1 MTVLPVSTI
10 TNLNAGAVLAHQI
23 EDEVEAK
30 FVVRNADEAE
40 QLLRVIGQFAE
51 LSAQVSEQVVDDY
64 IDSPS
69 LELYTTGLGCR
80 IRQKIPK
87 VGATRW
93 SLECKAIVHGGES
106 IKNRRETRHPL
117 PGPVT
122 PDEIPAGAV
131 RNLLADALTAPP
143 QVILSLHNQ
152 RRHYLA
158 KTAQRNE
165 FDVCIDVVEVKSP
178 DGRLLGQ
185 FREVEIELV
194 QGEFADLQ
202 TLLHQVNAASV
213 GSQSSL
219 SPSRLGKFERSL
231 WLTGARSHPSQEWQ
245 PGQRAWSLLVEH
257 MRHDLRV
264 IGLSRA
270 IALEGSSPEG
280 VHMVR
285 THTRKLQA
293 AMTAAA
299 PWLGPE
305 GEQLSRQFRE
315 LASSLSEV
323 RDLDVY
329 AEQTMALVKTL
340 PDIRA
345 RVITQLEGALKESLA
360 DARRKSHTLLERPH
374 LDRLFERFRKLLEDK
389 VDEHPEITIRDLA
402 VTDLV
407 RASRKVRKL
416 VRGLGEEGS
425 DAALH
430 RLRIRIKKL
439 RYTLELYG
447 VVVSDK
453 LRAAARGARE
463 MQDLLGTHQDA
474 CVAVGY
480 GQRLAVQL
488 PLIPQNREVLVTLGR
503 LQSERERQA
512 MQIRRSF
519 VAETTGRDFS
529 RSLKRALK
537 TL

>member
-1 MTVLPVSTI
+1 MTLLPVSTI
-10 TNLNAGAVLAHQI
+10 ININGGPALSHQI
-23 EDEVEAK
+23 EDEIEAK

-51 LSAQVSEQVVDDY
+51 LSAQGSEQVVDDY
-64 IDSPS
+64 IDSAA

-87 VGATRW
+87 LGATRW
-93 SLECKAIVHGGES
+93 SLECKAIAHGGES
-106 IKNRRETRHPL
+106 IKIRKETRHPL

-122 PDEIPAGAV
+122 PDALPSGAV
-131 RNLLADALTAPP
+131 RNLLAQALTSPP

-152 RRHYLA
+152 RQHYLA

-165 FDVCIDVVEVKSP
+165 FDVCIDLVEVKSP

-194 QGEFADLQ
+194 HGEFADLQ
-202 TLLHQVNAASV
+202 TLLRQIDVATVVPH
-213 GSQSSL
+213 
-219 SPSRLGKFERSL
+219 SRLGKFERSL
-231 WLTGARSHPSQEWQ
+231 WLTGARSGRTREWQ
-245 PGQRAWSLLVEH
+245 PDQPAWPLLVAQ
-257 MRHDLRV
+257 MRHDLRI

-270 IALEGSSPEG
+270 IALEGSNAEG
-280 VHMVR
+280 VHLVR

-293 AMTAAA
+293 ALTAAGQ
-299 PWLGPE
+299 WLGPE
-305 GEQLSRQFRE
+305 GQQVSRQFRE
-315 LASSLSEV
+315 LAASLSEV

-329 AEQTMALVKTL
+329 AEQTTALVKTL
-340 PDIRA
+340 PHVRA
-345 RVITQLEGALKESLA
+345 RVMTQLEQALKESLEQ
-360 DARRKSHTLLERPH
+360 ARRKSHVLLERPN
-374 LDRLFERFRKLLEDK
+374 LDRLFERFQKLLENK
-389 VDEHPEITIRDLA
+389 VDDHPEITIRDLA

-407 RASRKVRKL
+407 RAARKVRKL
-416 VRGLGEEGS
+416 IRGLGDAGS
-425 DAALH
+425 DEALH

-447 VVVSDK
+447 VVGSDQ
-453 LRAAARGARE
+453 LRIAARSSRE
-463 MQDLLGTHQDA
+463 VQDLLGAHQDA

-480 GQRLAVQL
+480 GQRLALQL

-512 MQIRRSF
+512 EQIRRSF
-519 VAETTGRDFS
+519 LTEAKGQDFS

>member
-1 MTVLPVSTI
+1 MTISPVSTI
-10 TNLNAGAVLAHQI
+10 SHNHSAAALTHQI
-23 EDEVEAK
+23 EEEIEAK
-30 FVVRNADEAE
+30 FVVGNAEAAE

-51 LSAQVSEQVVDDY
+51 LSAQASEQVVDDY
-64 IDSPS
+64 IDSAA
-69 LELYTTGLGCR
+69 LELYDTGLGCR

-106 IKNRRETRHPL
+106 IKMRKETRHPL

-122 PDEIPAGAV
+122 PDALPSGAV
-131 RNLLADALTAPP
+131 RNLLSQALTAPP
-143 QVILSLHNQ
+143 QVILSLSNQ
-152 RRHYLA
+152 RQHYLA

-178 DGRLLGQ
+178 DGRVLGQ
-185 FREVEIELV
+185 FREIEIELL

-202 TLLHQVNAASV
+202 TLLRQIEAATVVSH
-213 GSQSSL
+213 
-219 SPSRLGKFERSL
+219 SRLGKFERSL
-231 WLTGARSHPSQEWQ
+231 WLTGARSARTETW
-245 PGQRAWSLLVEH
+245 RADQSAWPLLVAG
-257 MRHDLRV
+257 MRHDLRI

-280 VHMVR
+280 VHLVR

-293 AMTAAA
+293 ALTAAA

-305 GEQLSRQFRE
+305 GGQLGRQFRE
-315 LASSLSEV
+315 LAASLSET

-340 PDIRA
+340 PGVRT
-345 RVITQLEGALKESLA
+345 RVTSQLEQALRESLA
-360 DARRKSHTLLERPH
+360 AARCKSHALLERPS
-374 LDRLFERFRKLLEDK
+374 LDMLFERFQKLLEQK
-389 VDEHPEITIRDLA
+389 VDDHPELTIRDLA
-402 VTDLV
+402 VDDLV
-407 RASRKVRKL
+407 RAAKKVRKL
-416 VRGLGEEGS
+416 IGGLDGESPDE
-425 DAALH
+425 ALH
-430 RLRIRIKKL
+430 RLRLRIKKL

-447 VVVSDK
+447 VVVSDE
-453 LRAAARGARE
+453 LRLATRGARE
-463 MQDLLGTHQDA
+463 VQDLLGAHQDA
-474 CVAVGY
+474 CVAVGF
-480 GQRLAVQL
+480 GQRLALQL

-512 MQIRRSF
+512 QQIRRAF
-519 VAETTGRDFS
+519 LAETTGRDFS